1 VVSGAALTG
10 PTALTGS
17 TAPSGV
23 TAPTVPIGPTA
34 IGPTAPTGPTSTVR
48 RTFSQRPGV
57 GQKSRTGRMLAAVRQ
72 CSRSTPATPAIV
84 SAGGRQ
90 NRRNR
95 SEVLTGRSFT
105 FFYVLSPN

>member
-34 IGPTAPTGPTSTVR
+34 IGPTSTVR